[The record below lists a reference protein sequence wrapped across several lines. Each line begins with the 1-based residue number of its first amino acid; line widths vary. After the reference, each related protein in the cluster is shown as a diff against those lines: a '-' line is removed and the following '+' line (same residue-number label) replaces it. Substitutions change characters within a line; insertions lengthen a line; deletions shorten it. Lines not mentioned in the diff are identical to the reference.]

1 MFEALDAVKSDHD
14 GLGVCRHLVK
24 ETGPNSIVADELSD
38 LFEILQEF
46 LWRHDPVPPTTKGWL
61 GA

>member
-46 LWRHDPVPPTTKGWL
+46 LW
-61 GA
+61 